1 MLHTEEFSREVDGLA
16 HDRRREPRSIAHGSI
31 AVIVEEPPAAGEF
44 QAVLVDSSPGGLCIR
59 HWSKELSRGQKVLI
73 RSEHLGEARAHVIW
87 NWAIGPV
94 VMTGLQ
100 LGDEGNQT
108 HSEISPHIPKMLL
121 GRTRLS
127 LALLAITTLLLFVA
141 WLLAR

>member
-1 MLHTEEFSREVDGLA
+1 MPHTGELSQEIDGVS
-16 HDRRREPRSIAHGSI
+16 HDRRREPRSIAHGSVE
-31 AVIVEEPPAAGEF
+31 VIIEEPAETAEF

-59 HWSKELSRGQKVLI
+59 HWSKELSRGQQVLV
-73 RSEHLGEARAHVIW
+73 RSVDLGEARAHVVW

-100 LGDEGNQT
+100 LGEKGSHTDP
-108 HSEISPHIPKMLL
+108 EIAAMSPKML

-127 LALLAITTLLLFVA
+127 LALLAITTVLLLAA